1 MGLDLSFLGNS
12 IKEKPIHPDEVN
24 PRIRQTI
31 LKTLDQIDSIIIS
44 DDSIETRKRKLTAF
58 KRQHKESLKKI
69 YHESTFPDN
78 DEYVHLF
85 FTLITGTRVRY
96 LYDKLASD
104 ESLLLIEHP
113 FSLKVTIQL
122 CKNNKLSIVDL
133 KNSEDSTISD
143 LEKSEV
149 NEVISIGQEIL
160 TVIPQLIAL
169 LLTLTDDNN
178 DDKDN
183 NDDISE
189 YDNIKETNE
198 DKRNALTDLSDL
210 INQGPLTWS
219 SLLDKDHDLSASL
232 SLLNR
237 IKINL
242 NVLLMI
248 LKHDL
253 NKGHL
258 LNTSHLVNL
267 VNQVK
272 EAFHDETKIL
282 GDSS

>member
-12 IKEKPIHPDEVN
+12 IKEKPIHPDQVDQ
-24 PRIRQTI
+24 RIRQTI
-31 LKTLDQIDSIIIS
+31 SKTLDQIDSIIIN
-44 DDSIETRKRKLTAF
+44 DDSIETRKRKLASF

-69 YHESTFPDN
+69 YHESIFPDN

-85 FTLITGTRVRY
+85 FTLITGTKVRY
-96 LYDKLASD
+96 LYDKVASD
-104 ESLLLIEHP
+104 KSLILIEHP
-113 FSLKVTIQL
+113 FSLKVTKKL
-122 CKNNKLSIVDL
+122 CKNLSL
-133 KNSEDSTISD
+133 GNPLGKSEGSTIAD

-149 NEVISIGQEIL
+149 NDVISISQEIL

-169 LLTLTDDNN
+169 LLSLNDLNNNDLNN
-178 DDKDN
+178 DDLN
-183 NDDISE
+183 NISN
-189 YDNIKETNE
+189 NIEETNE
-198 DKRNALTDLSDL
+198 DKRNALTDLTTL
-210 INQGPLTWS
+210 INQGPLIW
-219 SLLDKDHDLSASL
+219 LDMLDNDHNLTESL
-232 SLLNR
+232 SLLNK

-267 VNQVK
+267 VDQVK

-282 GDSS
+282 DVSS